1 MFFFVTFV
9 SLWLNRQLFCVADA
23 LPSVV
28 VSDNA
33 VEAAEIKMRR
43 IVAEGND

>member
-1 MFFFVTFV
+1 MFFFVIFV
-9 SLWLNRQLFCVADA
+9 SLWLNRQLFCVLDA
-23 LPSVV
+23 LPSAMLF
-28 VSDNA
+28 DNA